1 MSVISNS
8 VVCQLYKVIAGVIS
22 FLTHSFSKCAI
33 SGIDRPTT
41 IANDSFEVLK
51 YQWKTGAPQEETDRQ
66 CVCGLQLILQL
77 NNGDMSSSLCT
88 KESPIDSS
96 SFCEAESFNE
106 TNCQSYVNSSCEFS
120 CIIKYR
126 NGTVVTLIAD
136 LGCDVLRRF
145 TQDICPNLFRM
156 YTIQH
161 MHGNAI
167 MCDMFLTIDISHLE
181 SLNTTTLV
189 PTLLD
194 YSGGNEEVT
203 LSVGLTLGVVG
214 TTIVAVIVCCMW
226 YACHRR
232 RYEHKSHSC
241 ITQQKL
247 LTLVF
252 IILPSV
258 HN

>member
-1 MSVISNS
+1 MSNS
-8 VVCQLYKVIAGVIS
+8 IVCQLYKVIAGVIS
-22 FLTHSFSKCAI
+22 FLTHSFSECAI
-33 SGIDRPTT
+33 SGIDSPTT
-41 IANDSFEVLK
+41 IANDSFEVVK
-51 YQWKTGAPQEETDRQ
+51 FQWKTGAPQEETDRQ
-66 CVCGLQLILQL
+66 CLCGLQLILQL
-77 NNGDMSSSLCT
+77 NNGVMSSSLCT
-88 KESPIDSS
+88 EESPIDCS

-106 TNCQSYVNSSCEFS
+106 TNCQSYINSACEFS
-120 CIIKYR
+120 CVMKST
-126 NGTVVTLIAD
+126 NGTVVALIAD

-145 TQDICPNLFRM
+145 TQDICPKLFRM

-167 MCDMFLTIDISHLE
+167 MCDIFLTIDISHLE
-181 SLNTTTLV
+181 SFNTTTPV
-189 PTLLD
+189 PTSPD
-194 YSGGNEEVT
+194 YSGCNEVVA
-203 LSVGLTLGVVG
+203 LSVGLTIGVVG
-214 TTIVAVIVCCMW
+214 TTIVAVTVCCIW

-252 IILPSV
+252 IILSSV

>member
-1 MSVISNS
+1 MV
-8 VVCQLYKVIAGVIS
+8 
-22 FLTHSFSKCAI
+22 
-33 SGIDRPTT
+33 
-41 IANDSFEVLK
+41 K
-51 YQWKTGAPQEETDRQ
+51 YQWKTGAPQKETDRQ
-66 CVCGLQLILQL
+66 CLCGLQLILQL
-77 NNGDMSSSLCT
+77 NNGIMPSSLCT
-88 KESPIDSS
+88 EESPIDCS

-106 TNCQSYVNSSCEFS
+106 TNCQSYVNSACEFS
-120 CIIKYR
+120 CVIKYT

-156 YTIQH
+156 YTIQY

-167 MCDMFLTIDISHLE
+167 MCDVFLTIDISHLE
-181 SLNTTTLV
+181 SFITTTPV
-189 PTLLD
+189 PTSPD
-194 YSGGNEEVT
+194 YPGGNEEAA
-203 LSVGLTLGVVG
+203 LSVGLTIGVAG
-214 TTIVAVIVCCMW
+214 TTIVAVTVYCIW

-252 IILPSV
+252 IILLSV